1 MEDSN
6 TMATIYRPKRNGKF
20 HGSFWYAKYKLADGK
35 FKYRST
41 GLTEKRK
48 AQRLA
53 NDWEQEHLKVREE
66 ETDRHAEAF
75 EEYKAT
81 CAKFLRGAN
90 SNGDIGDL
98 FRESNDR
105 LTLILTGEEDV
116 STTLK
121 GFLVEWLSNRQLH
134 IAERTYESYKLN
146 IRCLI
151 KAMGDLGDKR
161 LCALKTV
168 DLERIQRSLLHTA
181 REKKTKMRTLNYKMG
196 ILKSA
201 VTDAYNKGLI
211 HRNIGLAVKDLPEDD
226 STLKAPFTKEE
237 IEKLIKA
244 ASEGWKG
251 AILFGSQTGLR
262 IKNLAELQWADI
274 NLADREM
281 TIIPCKQRR
290 AKKKSRS
297 FCLTD
302 QMYNYLNFIGPK
314 NEGFVFPE
322 VAAMHE
328 TSRPKKFAKI
338 MRDAGVPKEVTL
350 PDRQIGVRTFHSLR
364 HSFNTFMAQSGV
376 SQEVRMQIT
385 GHASEAVNDMYTHFD
400 TEMIRN
406 AVQQG
411 IPEIKWQ
418 NAP

>member
-1 MEDSN
+1 
-6 TMATIYRPKRNGKF
+6 MATVYQKKEGGLIKSPY
-20 HGSFWYAKYKLADGK
+20 WYARYKLADGK
-35 FKYRST
+35 CAYKST
-41 GLTEKRK
+41 GLTVRRK
-48 AQRLA
+48 AQKLA
-53 NDWEQEHLKVREE
+53 DEWEHEQNKARKGKSDQRAELAETLASAFAELNKGRFTQE
-66 ETDRHAEAF
+66 DF
-75 EEYKAT
+75 SEY
-81 CAKFLRGAN
+81 LRKGYEIAN
-90 SNGDIGDL
+90 
-98 FRESNDR
+98 
-105 LTLILTGEEDV
+105 GEEAK
-116 STTLK
+116 SPTLK
-121 GFLVEWLSNRQLH
+121 RFLTEWVSNRELH
-134 IAERTYESYKLN
+134 IASSTFQSYSRN
-146 IRCLI
+146 IGCLFE
-151 KAMGDLGDKR
+151 AMGSLADTR
-161 LCALKTV
+161 LSYLTTV

-181 REKKTKMRTLNYKMG
+181 REKKTKMRTLNYKMSL
-196 ILKSA
+196 LKSA

-281 TIIPCKQRR
+281 IVIPCKQRR
-290 AKKKSRS
+290 AKKKKSRS

-302 QMYNYLNFIGPK
+302 QMYKYLNSIGPK
-314 NEGFVFPE
+314 EEGFVFPE
-322 VAAMHE
+322 VAAIHK
-328 TSRPKKFAKI
+328 TSRSKKFAKI

>member
-1 MEDSN
+1 M
-6 TMATIYRPKRNGKF
+6 
-20 HGSFWYAKYKLADGK
+20 GSLADT
-35 FKYRST
+35 RLSD
-41 GLTEKRK
+41 LT
-48 AQRLA
+48 
-53 NDWEQEHLKVREE
+53 
-66 ETDRHAEAF
+66 
-75 EEYKAT
+75 
-81 CAKFLRGAN
+81 
-90 SNGDIGDL
+90 
-98 FRESNDR
+98 
-105 LTLILTGEEDV
+105 
-116 STTLK
+116 
-121 GFLVEWLSNRQLH
+121 
-134 IAERTYESYKLN
+134 
-146 IRCLI
+146 
-151 KAMGDLGDKR
+151 
-161 LCALKTV
+161 TV
-168 DLERIQRSLLHTA
+168 DLERVQRSLLHTA
-181 REKKTKMRTLNYKMG
+181 REKKTKMRTLNYKMSL
-196 ILKSA
+196 LKSA

-281 TIIPCKQRR
+281 IVIPCKQRR
-290 AKKKSRS
+290 AKKKKSRS
-297 FCLTD
+297 FWLTD

-322 VAAMHE
+322 VAAIHK
-328 TSRPKKFAKI
+328 TSRSKKFAKI